1 MYNIFTIWSIL
12 ALILRVGGDEDDESE
27 TETLEIFEGE
37 ATLDIFSEEQIVSMK
52 EGGDEQKFE
61 AEVNRLME
69 IIIHSLYTDR
79 DIFLREL
86 ISNAADALDKI
97 RFRSLTD
104 KSVLGDTPQLEI
116 KVQVD
121 RERSLLSITDTG
133 VGMTAAE
140 LRENLGTVA
149 RSGTARFLE
158 AFSAT
163 EGDNALNL
171 IGQFGVG
178 FYSSFL
184 VADEVIVVS
193 KSNNDTQQHVWASAA
208 DGQFTV
214 SPDPRGVTLGRGT
227 QVILRLKQD
236 AQEYLE
242 SSEVERIVSRYSQF
256 QTHPIKVLD
265 KKTEKKPVVY
275 DELTDE
281 EREALEDDD
290 DIAVEEGDEE
300 EEEKEEFEDVEVTY
314 WKTINEQQPLWLRS
328 APSIEEEEYQTFYK
342 GFAKATDNYL
352 TKVHFKAE
360 GQIEF
365 SSLLFIPLKA
375 PYGLYDNYYTSP
387 SKLSLYVRRV
397 LVADEFED
405 FLPRYLGFVKGLV
418 DSNDLPLN
426 VNREQLQKNKI
437 MKVISKKLTRKA
449 LDMMH
454 KMAEADEEDEDDEDE
469 DEDEFADLEET
480 DEDKKEEDKKEDED
494 KEDGEEVEKKEGDD
508 DDDEEETPS
517 LYSQFWEEFGMSVKL
532 GVIEDTKNRKKL
544 MQLLRFRSTRSPE
557 KPISLQSYV
566 DNMPENQKNIYYI
579 SAGSMEEAKKSPFME
594 RVTQK
599 GYEVLYFVDNVDEY
613 LHLGDYE
620 DYPLQSVT
628 KEGLDLGEGQAA
640 ADWLSDRE
648 EEHKGFIEWLKKLY
662 EPKVTKVALSMR
674 LEDTPMIIPTTKHG
688 QTANMARIM
697 SGQTMNTNKKVNAM
711 KVVEINFRHPVIK
724 KLKAKVDALEEDEED
739 KQLEDYAN
747 MLYDVALVNSG
758 FTMSPEETAL
768 FTERLQKMVRSG
780 LDVADDAEVE
790 ALPEFAEDEEED
802 EDEDE
807 DDEDEEEEEEEADL
821 EGDDTEETG
830 DTEGDNAKDEL

>member
-1 MYNIFTIWSIL
+1 MRHIFTLWSL
-12 ALILRVGGDEDDESE
+12 FTLISWVGGDEDE
-27 TETLEIFEGE
+27 ETLELYEGE
-37 ATLDIFSEEQIVSMK
+37 ATIEFFSEEQLVAMK
-52 EGGDEQKFE
+52 EEGGKQKFE

-121 RERSLLSITDTG
+121 KENNFLSITDTG
-133 VGMTAAE
+133 VGMTAKE
-140 LRENLGTVA
+140 LSENLGTVA

-158 AFSAT
+158 AFSAV
-163 EGDNALNL
+163 EGDNALSL

-184 VADEVIVVS
+184 VADEVIVIS
-193 KSNNDTQQHVWASAA
+193 KSNNDTMQHVWSSTA

-214 SPDPRGVTLGRGT
+214 APDPRGVTLGRGT
-227 QVILRLKQD
+227 QVILKLKED
-236 AQEYLE
+236 AQEYLDTNQ
-242 SSEVERIVSRYSQF
+242 VERIVSRYSMF
-256 QTHPIKVLD
+256 QTHPIKLLD
-265 KKTEKKPVVY
+265 TKTEQKPVVY

-281 EREALEDDD
+281 EKEALEDDD
-290 DIAVEEGDEE
+290 DISVEDEAE
-300 EEEKEEFEDVEVTY
+300 DEEKEEFEDVEVTY
-314 WKTINEQQPLWLRS
+314 WKTINEQKPLWLRP
-328 APSIEEEEYQTFYK
+328 APSVEDEEYQAFYR
-342 GFAKATDNYL
+342 GFAKTSEDYL
-352 TKVHFKAE
+352 AKVHFKAE

-365 SSLLFIPLKA
+365 SSLLFIPKKA
-375 PYGLYDNYYTSP
+375 PYGLYDNYYTNP

-397 LVADEFED
+397 LVADEFEE

-454 KMAEADEEDEDDEDE
+454 KMAEAEEGDDDEDE
-469 DEDEFADLEET
+469 DEDEFDDL
-480 DEDKKEEDKKEDED
+480 DKSEDAKEEDAED
-494 KEDGEEVEKKEGDD
+494 K
-508 DDDEEETPS
+508 DDEEDDTPT
-517 LYSQFWEEFGMSVKL
+517 LYSEFWEEFGMSVKL

-544 MQLLRFRSTRSPE
+544 MQLLRFKSTRSPD

-566 DNMPENQKNIYYI
+566 DNMPDNQKNIYYI
-579 SAGSMEEAKKSPFME
+579 SAASMEEAISSPFME
-594 RVTQK
+594 RVRAK
-599 GYEVLYFVDNVDEY
+599 GFEVLYFVDNLDEY
-613 LHLGDYE
+613 LNLADYE
-620 DYPLQSVT
+620 DFPLQSVT

-640 ADWLSDRE
+640 AEWLSEREEQFSSFIDWLRN
-648 EEHKGFIEWLKKLY
+648 LY
-662 EPKVTKVALSMR
+662 EPKVQKVTLSNR

-697 SGQTMNTNKKVNAM
+697 SGQTMTTGAKSSAM
-711 KVVEINFRHPVIK
+711 KVVEVNFRHPVIK
-724 KLKAKVDALEEDEED
+724 ALKEKVDALEEDEED

-758 FTMSPEETAL
+758 FMMTPEEVTL
-768 FTERLQKMVRSG
+768 FSSRLQNMVRNG
-780 LDVADDAEVE
+780 LEVPDDAEIE
-790 ALPEFAEDEEED
+790 PLPEFAEDEEEEEDDDDD
-802 EDEDE
+802 ED
-807 DDEDEEEEEEEADL
+807 DEEEEEEEL
-821 EGDDTEETG
+821 EDEGESEEVRAH
-830 DTEGDNAKDEL
+830 EEL

>member
-1 MYNIFTIWSIL
+1 
-12 ALILRVGGDEDDESE
+12 
-27 TETLEIFEGE
+27 
-37 ATLDIFSEEQIVSMK
+37 MK
-52 EGGDEQKFE
+52 QEGGEHQFE

-121 RERSLLSITDTG
+121 KENNLLSITDTG
-133 VGMTAAE
+133 VGMTAKE
-140 LRENLGTVA
+140 LSENLGTVA

-158 AFSAT
+158 AFSAV
-163 EGDNALNL
+163 EGDNALSL

-184 VADEVIVVS
+184 VADKVIVIS
-193 KSNNDTQQHVWASAA
+193 KSNNDTVQHVWSSTA

-214 SPDPRGVTLGRGT
+214 APDPRGNTLGRGT
-227 QVILRLKQD
+227 QVILKLKED
-236 AQEYLE
+236 ASEYLDPKQ
-242 SSEVERIVSRYSQF
+242 VERIVSRYSMF
-256 QTHPIKVLD
+256 QTHPIKLLD
-265 KKTEKKPVVY
+265 TKTEKKPVVY
-275 DELTDE
+275 DELTE
-281 EREALEDDD
+281 EEKEALEDDD
-290 DIAVEEGDEE
+290 DISVEDDE

-314 WKTINEQQPLWLRS
+314 WKTINEQQPLWLRT
-328 APSIEEEEYQTFYK
+328 PNTIEEDEYQTFYK
-342 GFAKATDNYL
+342 GFAKSSDEYL
-352 TKVHFKAE
+352 SKVHFKAE

-365 SSLLFIPLKA
+365 SSLLFIPKSA
-375 PYGLYDNYYTSP
+375 PYGLYDNYYTNP

-454 KMAEADEEDEDDEDE
+454 KMAEAEEGDDDEEE
-469 DEDEFADLEET
+469 DEDEFDDL
-480 DEDKKEEDKKEDED
+480 DKSEDAKEEDAED
-494 KEDGEEVEKKEGDD
+494 KDD
-508 DDDEEETPS
+508 EDDEEVDTPS
-517 LYSQFWEEFGMSVKL
+517 LYSEFWEEFGMSVKL

-544 MQLLRFRSTRSPE
+544 MQLLRFKSSRSPE

-566 DNMPENQKNIYYI
+566 DNMPEKQKNIYYI
-579 SAGSMEEAKKSPFME
+579 SAGSMEEAKSSPFME
-594 RVTQK
+594 RVLAK
-599 GYEVLYFVDNVDEY
+599 GFEVLYFVDNLDEY
-613 LHLGDYE
+613 LNLADYE

-640 ADWLSDRE
+640 ADWLSEKE
-648 EEHKGFIEWLKKLY
+648 EQFSSFIDWLKNLY
-662 EPKVTKVALSMR
+662 GSKVQKVTLSNR

-688 QTANMARIM
+688 QTANMARIA
-697 SGQTMNTNKKVNAM
+697 SGQTMTTNSRTNAM
-711 KVVEINFRHPVIK
+711 KLVEINFRHPVIK
-724 KLKAKVDALEEDEED
+724 NLKQRVEELEEDEED

-758 FTMSPEETAL
+758 FMMSPEEITL
-768 FTERLQKMVRSG
+768 FSERLQTMVRKG
-780 LDVADDAEVE
+780 LEVPDDAEVE
-790 ALPEFAEDEEED
+790 PLPEFAEDEEEEEEDDDD
-802 EDEDE
+802 ED
-807 DDEDEEEEEEEADL
+807 DEEEEEEEEL
-821 EGDDTEETG
+821 EDDNTE
-830 DTEGDNAKDEL
+830 DVNAKEEL

>member
-1 MYNIFTIWSIL
+1 
-12 ALILRVGGDEDDESE
+12 
-27 TETLEIFEGE
+27 
-37 ATLDIFSEEQIVSMK
+37 MK
-52 EGGDEQKFE
+52 QEGGEHQFE

-121 RERSLLSITDTG
+121 RENNLLSITDTG
-133 VGMTAAE
+133 VGMTAKE
-140 LRENLGTVA
+140 LSENLGTVA

-184 VADEVIVVS
+184 VADEVIVIS
-193 KSNNDTQQHVWASAA
+193 KSNNDTVQHVWSSTA

-214 SPDPRGVTLGRGT
+214 ALDPRGNTLGRGT
-227 QVILRLKQD
+227 QVILKLKED
-236 AQEYLE
+236 AQEYLDTHQ
-242 SSEVERIVSRYSQF
+242 VERIVSRYSMF
-256 QTHPIKVLD
+256 QTHPIKLLD
-265 KKTEKKPVVY
+265 TKTEQKPIVY

-290 DIAVEEGDEE
+290 DISVEDEDE

-314 WKTINEQQPLWLRS
+314 WKTINEQKPLWLRP
-328 APSIEEEEYQTFYK
+328 APSVEEDEYQAFYKSFSKTEEEY
-342 GFAKATDNYL
+342 L
-352 TKVHFKAE
+352 SKVHFKAE

-365 SSLLFIPLKA
+365 SSLLFIPKKA
-375 PYGLYDNYYTSP
+375 PYGLYDNYYTNP

-454 KMAEADEEDEDDEDE
+454 KMAEAEEGDDDEEDEDEFEDLEEGDKEKEEGEEEEDE
-469 DEDEFADLEET
+469 DD
-480 DEDKKEEDKKEDED
+480 DED
-494 KEDGEEVEKKEGDD
+494 
-508 DDDEEETPS
+508 TPS
-517 LYSQFWEEFGMSVKL
+517 LYSEFWKEFGMSVKL

-544 MQLLRFRSTRSPE
+544 MQLLRFKSTRSPE

-566 DNMPENQKNIYYI
+566 DNMPEKQKNIYYI
-579 SAGSMEEAKKSPFME
+579 SAGSMEEAKSSPFME
-594 RVTQK
+594 RVLAK
-599 GYEVLYFVDNVDEY
+599 GFEVLYFVDNLDEY
-613 LHLGDYE
+613 LNLADYE

-640 ADWLSDRE
+640 ADWLSEKE
-648 EEHKGFIEWLKKLY
+648 EQFSSFIDWLKNLY
-662 EPKVTKVALSMR
+662 GSKVQKVALSMR

-688 QTANMARIM
+688 QTANMARIA
-697 SGQTMNTNKKVNAM
+697 SGQTMTTNSRTNAM
-711 KVVEINFRHPVIK
+711 KLVEINFRHPVIK
-724 KLKAKVDALEEDEED
+724 NLKQRVEELEEDEED

-758 FTMSPEETAL
+758 FMMSPEEITL
-768 FTERLQKMVRSG
+768 FSERLQTMVRKG
-780 LDVADDAEVE
+780 LEVPDDAEVE
-790 ALPEFAEDEEED
+790 PLPEFAEDEEEEEEDDDD
-802 EDEDE
+802 ED
-807 DDEDEEEEEEEADL
+807 DEEEEEEEEL
-821 EGDDTEETG
+821 EDDNTE
-830 DTEGDNAKDEL
+830 DVNAKEEL

>member
-1 MYNIFTIWSIL
+1 MYNIFAIWGFISL
-12 ALILRVGGDEDDESE
+12 LLRVGGDEDDG
-27 TETLEIFEGE
+27 ETLELFEGK
-37 ATLDIFSEEQIVSMK
+37 ATLELFSEEQLASIK
-52 EGGDEQKFE
+52 EGGDNHKFE

-121 RERSLLSITDTG
+121 KENNCLSITDTG

-140 LRENLGTVA
+140 LSENLGTVA

-158 AFSAT
+158 AFGAV
-163 EGDNALNL
+163 EGDNALSL

-193 KSNNDTQQHVWASAA
+193 KSNNDTTQHVWSSTA

-214 SPDPRGVTLGRGT
+214 APDPRGNTLGRGT
-227 QVILRLKQD
+227 QVILKLKED
-236 AQEYLE
+236 AAEYLDPKQ
-242 SSEVERIVSRYSQF
+242 VERIVSRYSMF
-256 QTHPIKVLD
+256 QTHPIKLLD
-265 KKTEKKPVVY
+265 TKTEKKPVVY
-275 DELTDE
+275 DELTE
-281 EREALEDDD
+281 EEKEALEDDD
-290 DIAVEEGDEE
+290 DISVEDEEE

-314 WKTINEQQPLWLRS
+314 WKTINEQQPLWLRT
-328 APSIEEEEYQTFYK
+328 PNTIEDEEYQTFYK
-342 GFAKATDNYL
+342 GFAKSSDEYL
-352 TKVHFKAE
+352 SKVHFKAE

-365 SSLLFIPLKA
+365 SSLLFIPKTA
-375 PYGLYDNYYTSP
+375 PYGLYDNYYTNP

-397 LVADEFED
+397 LVADEFEE

-454 KMAEADEEDEDDEDE
+454 KMAEAEEGDDEDE
-469 DEDEFADLEET
+469 DEDEFEDLEE
-480 DEDKKEEDKKEDED
+480 DEKEKEE
-494 KEDGEEVEKKEGDD
+494 GEEEEDA
-508 DDDEEETPS
+508 DDDEDTPS
-517 LYSQFWEEFGMSVKL
+517 LYSEFWSEFGMSVKL

-544 MQLLRFRSTRSPE
+544 MQLLRFKSTRSPDN
-557 KPISLQSYV
+557 PISLQSYV
-566 DNMPENQKNIYYI
+566 DNMPDNQKNIYYI
-579 SAGSMEEAKKSPFME
+579 SAASMEEAKASPFME
-594 RVTQK
+594 RIRAK
-599 GYEVLYFVDNVDEY
+599 GFEVLYFVDNLDEY
-613 LHLGDYE
+613 LNLADYE
-620 DYPLQSVT
+620 DFPLQSVT

-640 ADWLSDRE
+640 AEWLTEQEEEFRSFTDWL
-648 EEHKGFIEWLKKLY
+648 KNLY
-662 EPKVTKVALSMR
+662 GSKVQKVALSMR

-697 SGQTMNTNKKVNAM
+697 GGQTMTTNSRTNAM

-724 KLKAKVDALEEDEED
+724 NLKERVDNLEEDEED

-758 FTMSPEETAL
+758 FMMSPEEIIL
-768 FTERLQKMVRSG
+768 FSERLQKMVRSG
-780 LDVADDAEVE
+780 LEVSDDAEVE
-790 ALPEFAEDEEED
+790 PLPEFAEDEEEEEEDDDDD
-802 EDEDE
+802 ED
-807 DDEDEEEEEEEADL
+807 DEEEEEEEEL
-821 EGDDTEETG
+821 EDDNTE
-830 DTEGDNAKDEL
+830 DVNAKDEL

>member
-1 MYNIFTIWSIL
+1 MYNILIIWSLL
-12 ALILRVGGDEDDESE
+12 ALLLRVRGDEDDD
-27 TETLEIFEGE
+27 ETLERFEGE
-37 ATLDIFSEEQIVSMK
+37 TTLELFSEEQLVSMK
-52 EGGDEQKFE
+52 EGGDEHKFE

-97 RFRSLTD
+97 RYRSLTD

-121 RERSLLSITDTG
+121 QENNFLSVTDTG

-140 LRENLGTVA
+140 LSENLGTVA

-158 AFSAT
+158 AFSANDR
-163 EGDNALNL
+163 DNALNL

-193 KSNNDTQQHVWASAA
+193 KSNNDSMQHVWSSTA

-214 SPDPRGVTLGRGT
+214 APDPRGVTLGRGT
-227 QVILRLKQD
+227 QVILKLKED
-236 AQEYLE
+236 AQEYLD
-242 SSEVERIVSRYSQF
+242 SKEVERIVSRYSMF
-256 QTHPIKVLD
+256 QTHPIKLLD
-265 KKTEKKPVVY
+265 TKMEKKPVVY
-275 DELTDE
+275 DELTE
-281 EREALEDDD
+281 EEKEALEDDD
-290 DIAVEEGDEE
+290 DISVEDEEE

-314 WKTINEQQPLWLRS
+314 WKTINEQQPLWLRT
-328 APSIEEEEYQTFYK
+328 PNNIEENEYQTFYK
-342 GFAKATDNYL
+342 GFAKATDDYL
-352 TKVHFKAE
+352 SKVHFKAE

-365 SSLLFIPLKA
+365 SSLLFIPKKA
-375 PYGLYDNYYTSP
+375 PYGLYDNYYTNP

-454 KMAEADEEDEDDEDE
+454 KMAEADEEDEDDDEDDDEFSDLDETKEEEKKEGEDDE
-469 DEDEFADLEET
+469 DEDKDEEDKDD
-480 DEDKKEEDKKEDED
+480 DEDK
-494 KEDGEEVEKKEGDD
+494 
-508 DDDEEETPS
+508 PS
-517 LYSQFWEEFGMSVKL
+517 LYSEFWDEFGMSVKL

-544 MQLLRFRSTRSPE
+544 MQLLRFKSTRSPE

-594 RVTQK
+594 RVRVK
-599 GYEVLYFVDNVDEY
+599 GFEVLYFVDNLDEY
-613 LHLGDYE
+613 LNLADYE
-620 DYPLQSVT
+620 DFPLQSIT

-640 ADWLSDRE
+640 AEWLTEKE
-648 EEHKGFIEWLKKLY
+648 EEFRSFTEWLKKLY
-662 EPKVTKVALSMR
+662 EPKVTKVSLSNR

-697 SGQTMNTNKKVNAM
+697 SGQTMSKGQKSSAM

-724 KLKAKVDALEEDEED
+724 KLKEKVDALEEDEED
-739 KQLEDYAN
+739 TQLEDYAN

-758 FTMSPEETAL
+758 FMMTPEEVGL
-768 FTERLQKMVRSG
+768 FSVRLQKMVRSG
-780 LDVADDAEVE
+780 LDVAEDAEVE
-790 ALPEFAEDEEED
+790 ALPEFAEDEEEEE
-802 EDEDE
+802 EDE
-807 DDEDEEEEEEEADL
+807 DEDEEEEEEEEVEEL
-821 EGDDTEETG
+821 EDDNTENV
-830 DTEGDNAKDEL
+830 DDKDEL

>member
-1 MYNIFTIWSIL
+1 MYNIFTIWSVL
-12 ALILRVGGDEDDESE
+12 TLLLRVGGDEDEES
-27 TETLEIFEGE
+27 ETLEIFEGE
-37 ATLDIFSEEQIVSMK
+37 STLKLFSEEQIVSMK
-52 EGGDEQKFE
+52 EGGDEHKFE

-121 RERSLLSITDTG
+121 QENNLLSITDTG
-133 VGMTAAE
+133 VGMTASE
-140 LRENLGTVA
+140 LSENLGTVA

-193 KSNNDTQQHVWASAA
+193 KSNNDTQQHVWTSTAN
-208 DGQFTV
+208 GQFSV
-214 SPDPRGVTLGRGT
+214 APDPRGVTLGRGT
-227 QVILRLKQD
+227 QVILKLKED
-236 AQEYLE
+236 AQEYLD
-242 SSEVERIVSRYSQF
+242 SSEVERIVSRYSMF
-256 QTHPIKVLD
+256 QTHPIKLLD
-265 KKTEKKPVVY
+265 TKMEKKPVEY

-314 WKTINEQQPLWLRS
+314 WKTINEQKPLWLRS
-328 APSIEEEEYQTFYK
+328 APSIEEEEYQAFYK
-342 GFAKATDNYL
+342 GFAKQTDEYL
-352 TKVHFKAE
+352 SKVHFKAE

-365 SSLLFIPLKA
+365 SSLLFIPKKA
-375 PYGLYDNYYTSP
+375 PYGFYDNYYTNP

-454 KMAEADEEDEDDEDE
+454 KMAEADEEDDDEDE

-480 DEDKKEEDKKEDED
+480 DQDKKEEDKGEED
-494 KEDGEEVEKKEGDD
+494 KEEGEDKEESDD
-508 DDDEEETPS
+508 DDDEEDKPS
-517 LYSQFWEEFGMSVKL
+517 LYSDFWDEFGMSVKL

-544 MQLLRFRSTRSPE
+544 MQLLRFKSTRSPE

-594 RVTQK
+594 RVLGK
-599 GYEVLYFVDNVDEY
+599 GFEVLYFVDNLDEY
-613 LHLGDYE
+613 LNLADYE
-620 DYPLQSVT
+620 DFPLQSVT

-640 ADWLSDRE
+640 ADWLQEKE
-648 EEHKGFIEWLKKLY
+648 EEFKSFIEWLKKLY

-697 SGQTMNTNKKVNAM
+697 SGQTMSKGGNRGSAM

-724 KLKAKVDALEEDEED
+724 KLKEKVDALEEDEED

-758 FTMSPEETAL
+758 FMMSPEEISL
-768 FTERLQKMVRSG
+768 FSERLQKMVRSG
-780 LDVADDAEVE
+780 LEVSDDAEVE
-790 ALPEFAEDEEED
+790 ALPEFAEDEEEEE
-802 EDEDE
+802 EDE
-807 DDEDEEEEEEEADL
+807 DEDEEEEEEVEEL
-821 EGDDTEETG
+821 EDDDTEETK
-830 DTEGDNAKDEL
+830 AKDEL

>member
-1 MYNIFTIWSIL
+1 
-12 ALILRVGGDEDDESE
+12 
-27 TETLEIFEGE
+27 
-37 ATLDIFSEEQIVSMK
+37 MK
-52 EGGDEQKFE
+52 QEGGEHQFE

-116 KVQVD
+116 KVQID
-121 RERSLLSITDTG
+121 RENNLLSVTDTG
-133 VGMTAAE
+133 VGMTASE
-140 LRENLGTVA
+140 LSENLGTVA

-158 AFSAT
+158 AFSAV

-193 KSNNDTQQHVWASAA
+193 KSNNETKQHVWSSTA

-214 SPDPRGVTLGRGT
+214 APDPRGNTLGRGT
-227 QVILRLKQD
+227 QVILKLKED
-236 AQEYLE
+236 AQEYLDTK
-242 SSEVERIVSRYSQF
+242 EVERIVSRYSMF
-256 QTHPIKVLD
+256 QTHPIKLLD
-265 KKTEKKPVVY
+265 TKMEKKPVVY

-290 DIAVEEGDEE
+290 DISVEEGDEFE
-300 EEEKEEFEDVEVTY
+300 CDKEEFEDVEVTY
-314 WKTINEQQPLWLRS
+314 WKTINEQKPLWLRP
-328 APSIEEEEYQTFYK
+328 APSVEEDEYQAFYK
-342 GFAKATDNYL
+342 GFAKATEDYL
-352 TKVHFKAE
+352 SKVHFKAE

-365 SSLLFIPLKA
+365 SSLLFIPKKA
-375 PYGLYDNYYTSP
+375 PYGLYDNYYTNP

-397 LVADEFED
+397 LVADEFEA

-454 KMAEADEEDEDDEDE
+454 KMAEAEEGDDDEDEEDEFDDLDE
-469 DEDEFADLEET
+469 
-480 DEDKKEEDKKEDED
+480 KSEEDT
-494 KEDGEEVEKKEGDD
+494 EEGEGDDKD
-508 DDDEEETPS
+508 DDDEEVDTPS
-517 LYSQFWEEFGMSVKL
+517 LYSEFWEEFGMSVKL

-544 MQLLRFRSTRSPE
+544 MQLLRFKSTRSPD

-566 DNMPENQKNIYYI
+566 DNMPDNQKNIYYI
-579 SAGSMEEAKKSPFME
+579 SAGSMEEAKESPFME
-594 RVTQK
+594 RVLAK
-599 GYEVLYFVDNVDEY
+599 GFEVLYFVDNLDEY
-613 LHLGDYE
+613 LNLADYE

-640 ADWLSDRE
+640 KEWLSDKE
-648 EEHKGFIEWLKKLY
+648 EEFKSFTQWLENLY
-662 EPKVTKVALSMR
+662 KPKVQKVALSMR

-697 SGQTMNTNKKVNAM
+697 SGQTMTTNSRSNAM

-724 KLKAKVDALEEDEED
+724 NLKQRVDNLEEDEED

-758 FTMSPEETAL
+758 FMMSPEEITL
-768 FTERLQKMVRSG
+768 FSERLQKMVRSG
-780 LDVADDAEVE
+780 LEVSDDAEVE
-790 ALPEFAEDEEED
+790 ALPEFAEDEEEEEEDDDD
-802 EDEDE
+802 ED
-807 DDEDEEEEEEEADL
+807 DEEEEEEEEL
-821 EGDDTEETG
+821 EDDNTE
-830 DTEGDNAKDEL
+830 DVNAKDEL

>member
-1 MYNIFTIWSIL
+1 MRAILSVWTIFAI
-12 ALILRVGGDEDDESE
+12 ILRVGGDEDDEK
-27 TETLEIFEGE
+27 LELFEGE
-37 ATLDIFSEEQIVSMK
+37 ASLGFFSEEQIVAMK
-52 EGGDEQKFE
+52 QEGGQQKFE

-121 RERSLLSITDTG
+121 KENNLLSITDTG
-133 VGMTAAE
+133 VGMTAKE
-140 LRENLGTVA
+140 LSENLGTVA

-158 AFSAT
+158 AFSAV
-163 EGDNALNL
+163 EGDNALSL

-184 VADEVIVVS
+184 VADEVIVIS
-193 KSNNDTQQHVWASAA
+193 KSNNDTVQHVWSSTA

-214 SPDPRGVTLGRGT
+214 APDPRGNTLGRGT
-227 QVILRLKQD
+227 QVILKLKED
-236 AQEYLE
+236 AQEYLDTHQ
-242 SSEVERIVSRYSQF
+242 VERIVSRYSMF
-256 QTHPIKVLD
+256 QTHPIKLLD
-265 KKTEKKPVVY
+265 TKTEQKPVVY

-290 DIAVEEGDEE
+290 DISVEDEDE

-314 WKTINEQQPLWLRS
+314 WKTINEQKPLWLRP
-328 APSIEEEEYQTFYK
+328 APSVEEEEYQAFYK
-342 GFAKATDNYL
+342 SFTKTEDEYL
-352 TKVHFKAE
+352 SKVHFKAE

-365 SSLLFIPLKA
+365 SSLLFIPKKA
-375 PYGLYDNYYTSP
+375 PYGLYDNYYTNP

-454 KMAEADEEDEDDEDE
+454 KMAEAEEGDDEDE
-469 DEDEFADLEET
+469 DEDDEFDDL
-480 DEDKKEEDKKEDED
+480 DKPEDT
-494 KEDGEEVEKKEGDD
+494 EGDEEGEKD
-508 DDDEEETPS
+508 DDDEEVDTPS
-517 LYSQFWEEFGMSVKL
+517 LYSEFWEEFGMSVKL

-544 MQLLRFRSTRSPE
+544 MQLLRFKSSRSPE

-566 DNMPENQKNIYYI
+566 DNMPEKQKNIYYI
-579 SAGSMEEAKKSPFME
+579 SAGSMEEAKSSPFME
-594 RVTQK
+594 RVLAK
-599 GYEVLYFVDNVDEY
+599 GFEVLYFVDNLDEY
-613 LHLGDYE
+613 LNLADYE

-640 ADWLSDRE
+640 ADWLSEKE
-648 EEHKGFIEWLKKLY
+648 EQFSSFIDWLKNLY
-662 EPKVTKVALSMR
+662 GSKVNKVSLSNR

-697 SGQTMNTNKKVNAM
+697 SGQTMTKNTRSTAM
-711 KVVEINFRHPVIK
+711 KVVEVNFRHPVIK
-724 KLKAKVDALEEDEED
+724 ALKDKVDALEEDEED

-758 FTMSPEETAL
+758 FLMSPEEVTL
-768 FTERLQKMVRSG
+768 FSERLQKMVRSG
-780 LDVADDAEVE
+780 LEVAEDAEVDP
-790 ALPEFAEDEEED
+790 LPEFAEDEEEEE
-802 EDEDE
+802 EDED
-807 DDEDEEEEEEEADL
+807 DDEDEEEEEEEL
-821 EGDDTEETG
+821 EDEAESEEVG
-830 DTEGDNAKDEL
+830 GHDEL

>member
-1 MYNIFTIWSIL
+1 MMRAILSVWTIFT
-12 ALILRVGGDEDDESE
+12 LILRVGGDGDDDDDEK
-27 TETLEIFEGE
+27 LELFEGE
-37 ATLDIFSEEQIVSMK
+37 ASLGFLSEEQIVAMK
-52 EGGDEQKFE
+52 QEGGEHQFE

-121 RERSLLSITDTG
+121 KENNLLSITDTG
-133 VGMTAAE
+133 VGMTAKE
-140 LRENLGTVA
+140 LSENLGTVA

-184 VADEVIVVS
+184 VADEVIVIS
-193 KSNNDTQQHVWASAA
+193 KSNNDTVQHVWSSTA

-214 SPDPRGVTLGRGT
+214 APDPRGNTLGRGT
-227 QVILRLKQD
+227 QVILKLKED
-236 AQEYLE
+236 AQEYLDTHQ
-242 SSEVERIVSRYSQF
+242 VERIVSRYSMF
-256 QTHPIKVLD
+256 QTHPIKLLD
-265 KKTEKKPVVY
+265 TKTEQKPIVY

-290 DIAVEEGDEE
+290 DISVEDEDE

-314 WKTINEQQPLWLRS
+314 WKTINEQKPLWLRP
-328 APSIEEEEYQTFYK
+328 APSVEEDEYQAFYKSFSKTEEEY
-342 GFAKATDNYL
+342 L
-352 TKVHFKAE
+352 SKVHFKAE

-365 SSLLFIPLKA
+365 CSLLFIPKKA
-375 PYGLYDNYYTSP
+375 PYGLYDNYYTNP

-454 KMAEADEEDEDDEDE
+454 KMAEAEEGDDDEDEEDEFDDLDE
-469 DEDEFADLEET
+469 
-480 DEDKKEEDKKEDED
+480 KSEEDT
-494 KEDGEEVEKKEGDD
+494 EEGEGDDKD
-508 DDDEEETPS
+508 DDDEEVDTPS
-517 LYSQFWEEFGMSVKL
+517 LYSEFWEEFGMSVKL

-544 MQLLRFRSTRSPE
+544 MQLLRFKSTRSPD

-566 DNMPENQKNIYYI
+566 DNMPEKQKNIYYI
-579 SAGSMEEAKKSPFME
+579 SAGSMEEAKSSPFME
-594 RVTQK
+594 RVLAK
-599 GYEVLYFVDNVDEY
+599 GFEVLYFVDNLDEY
-613 LHLGDYE
+613 LNLADYE

-640 ADWLSDRE
+640 ADWLSEKE
-648 EEHKGFIEWLKKLY
+648 EEFSSFIDWLKKLY
-662 EPKVTKVALSMR
+662 EPKVTKVTLSNR

-688 QTANMARIM
+688 QTANMARIQ
-697 SGQTMNTNKKVNAM
+697 SGQTMTKNARSTAM
-711 KVVEINFRHPVIK
+711 KVVEVNFRHPVIK
-724 KLKAKVDALEEDEED
+724 SLKAKVDALEEDEED

-758 FTMSPEETAL
+758 FLMSPEEITL
-768 FTERLQKMVRSG
+768 FSERLQKLVRDG
-780 LDVADDAEVE
+780 LEVPADAEVDP
-790 ALPEFAEDEEED
+790 LPEFAEDEEE
-802 EDEDE
+802 EEEDE
-807 DDEDEEEEEEEADL
+807 DDEDDEEEEEEEL
-821 EGDDTEETG
+821 EDEAESEEVG
-830 DTEGDNAKDEL
+830 GHDEL